1 MKKLFILLSFTVF
14 GGYSIPAP
22 ADTTSFVKTHQE
34 LQIGGKI
41 HFEDECG
48 IDYLGTRE
56 INKIT
61 RNILHELLDI
71 GIDSCAPN
79 AKILLTKKDDRV
91 KITHYEEKSRPGVGE
106 EMHDT
111 LLYTKPRGFCDSE
124 TLEQVCD
131 TLFGKC
137 ESPQTIE
144 NVAKAYSAI
153 IKPEWRFKIS
163 EVVLN
168 ENGTS
173 SFISAKLLFDEKTR
187 LYKDNKPISAT
198 LHLTLINCSDSS
210 LLASRDIS
218 EPLIKALNKEL
229 KGKMVK
235 VAAKNGVA
243 DLEFGLSGS
252 SWRIRAEERV
262 EKHDQNHVN
271 LLEKTANEQ
280 TRE

>member
-1 MKKLFILLSFTVF
+1 MARMKKVIVFFSLVLL
-14 GGYSIPAP
+14 
-22 ADTTSFVKTHQE
+22 TSLSALPEATSTR
-34 LQIGGKI
+34 IGGKI
-41 HFEDECG
+41 HFEEEG
-48 IDYLGTRE
+48 GSDYIGTRE

-71 GIDSCAPN
+71 EIDSCAPN
-79 AKILLTKKDDRV
+79 AKILLTQEDGKV
-91 KITHYEEKSRPGVGE
+91 TIAHYEEKSRPGMGE

-137 ESPQTIE
+137 ESPKTIE
-144 NVAKAYSAI
+144 SVAKAYSAI

-173 SFISAKLLFDEKTR
+173 SFISAKLLFDERTR
-187 LYKDNKPISAT
+187 LYKDHKPISAT
-198 LHLTLINCSDSS
+198 LHLTLVNCCDSS

-229 KGKMVK
+229 KGKLVK
-235 VAAKNGVA
+235 VAARNGVA
-243 DLEFGLSGS
+243 DLEFGISGS
-252 SWRIRAEERV
+252 PWRLRAEERV
-262 EKHDQNHVN
+262 EKF
-271 LLEKTANEQ
+271 
-280 TRE
+280 

>member
-1 MKKLFILLSFTVF
+1 MKKLIIFLSFIVF
-14 GGYSIPAP
+14 GSYSIF
-22 ADTTSFVKTHQE
+22 ADATSFVKNNQE

-41 HFEDECG
+41 HFEEESG
-48 IDYLGTRE
+48 IDYLGTQE
-56 INKIT
+56 INQIT
-61 RNILHELLDI
+61 RNALHELLDI
-71 GIDSCAPN
+71 ETDSCAPN
-79 AKILLTKKDDRV
+79 AKILLTKTDGKV

-124 TLEQVCD
+124 TLEQVSD

-144 NVAKAYSAI
+144 NVAKAYRAI

-168 ENGTS
+168 ENGTN

-198 LHLTLINCSDSS
+198 LHLTLVNCSDSS
-210 LLASRDIS
+210 LLASRDVS

-229 KGKMVK
+229 KGKLVK

-243 DLEFGLSGS
+243 DLEFGLSGCG
-252 SWRIRAEERV
+252 WRIRAEERV
-262 EKHDQNHVN
+262 EKHDQNHSSSPG
-271 LLEKTANEQ
+271 KITNEHARQ
-280 TRE
+280 